1 MLTTKKIIPYALLA
15 LPLSFA
21 TLPIYIY
28 LPQFYAQNFAISLQ
42 QIGLILLFC
51 RLLDAFLD
59 PVLGL
64 LSDKYS
70 HLKKRIIFF
79 SAPILAISFL
89 LLFAPQKNFNI
100 SAWLFFS
107 LFATYSFF
115 SLIQIN
121 YQSLALSLSSDY
133 NQKTKIVA
141 LRESFGVAGIIL
153 ASIAPAL
160 LLNYFS
166 PQKTFFI
173 LGVFHLLAICA
184 LAAVFYFFVDA
195 ADDATTSSVIA
206 RSASDAATQNAS
218 TQKFDFLKIPLLK
231 KFFLLFFINSIAL
244 SIPAVLILFFIEKVI
259 GAKNLTGLFM
269 SCYFFG
275 LLAGIPLWAKI
286 ATILNNKITAW
297 KIAMSLVILIFFGCY
312 FVGQGDVIFYAA
324 ICVLSGLCFGADYCL
339 SYSILADLIG
349 ENKIEKNET
358 TIFGVINFITK
369 LSFSLASGV
378 LIFLLGKIQE
388 SGLVLEES
396 FLSFCYVIVSC
407 LFKIFALFLLVNFSK
422 KYAPKV

>member
-1 MLTTKKIIPYALLA
+1 MPTTKKIIPYALLA

-28 LPQFYAQNFAISLQ
+28 LPQFYAQNFAINLQ
-42 QIGLILLFC
+42 QIGLILLAC
-51 RLLDAFLD
+51 RLLDAFFD
-59 PVLGL
+59 PLLGIF
-64 LSDKYS
+64 SDKYS
-70 HLKKRIIFF
+70 HLKKGLIFF
-79 SAPILAISFL
+79 TAPILGVSFL
-89 LLFAPQKNFNI
+89 MLFAPQPNFNI
-100 SAWLFFS
+100 SLWLFFS
-107 LFATYSFF
+107 LFATYFSF

-121 YQSLALSLSSDY
+121 YQSLALSLSDNY

-141 LRESFGVAGIIL
+141 MRESLGVAGIIL
-153 ASIAPAL
+153 ASVAPAI

-166 PQKTFFI
+166 SPKTFLI

-184 LAAVFYFFVDA
+184 LAGLFYFFGYKPSKLKLKKP
-195 ADDATTSSVIA
+195 TK
-206 RSASDAATQNAS
+206 
-218 TQKFDFLKIPLLK
+218 QKFTFLKISDLK

-259 GAKNLTGLFM
+259 GAKNFTGLFM

-286 ATILNNKITAW
+286 ATILNNKINAW
-297 KIAMSLVILIFFGCY
+297 KIAMSLVILIFFCCY
-312 FVGQGDVIFYAA
+312 FVGKGDVIFYAI
-324 ICVLSGLCFGADYCL
+324 ICALSGLCFGADYCL
-339 SYSILADLIG
+339 SYSILADLIQ
-349 ENKIEKNET
+349 ENKLEKNET

-369 LSFSLASGV
+369 FSFSVASGV
-378 LIFLLGKIQE
+378 LIFLLGKVQE
-388 SGLVLEES
+388 SQLALEES

-422 KYAPKV
+422 KYAPKL

>member
-1 MLTTKKIIPYALLA
+1 MPNKKIIPYALLA

-28 LPQFYAQNFAISLQ
+28 LPQFYAQNFAINLQ
-42 QIGLILLFC
+42 QIGLILLAC
-51 RLLDAFLD
+51 RLLDAFFD
-59 PVLGL
+59 PLLGIF
-64 LSDKYS
+64 SDKYS
-70 HLKKRIIFF
+70 HLKKRLIFF
-79 SAPILAISFL
+79 AAPILGVSFL
-89 LLFAPQKNFNI
+89 LLFAPQPNFNI
-100 SAWLFFS
+100 NLWLFFS
-107 LFATYSFF
+107 LFATYSCF

-121 YQSLALSLSSDY
+121 YQSLALSLSSNY
-133 NQKTKIVA
+133 HQKTRIVA
-141 LRESFGVAGIIL
+141 MRESFGVAGIIL
-153 ASIAPAL
+153 ASIAPAI

-166 PQKTFFI
+166 PPKTFFI
-173 LGVFHLLAICA
+173 LGIFHLVAICA
-184 LAAVFYFFVDA
+184 LAGVFYFFCDLKNSANAKNEIDA
-195 ADDATTSSVIA
+195 PIS
-206 RSASDAATQNAS
+206 
-218 TQKFDFLKIPLLK
+218 KLDFLKIPHLK
-231 KFFLLFFINSIAL
+231 KFFLLFFINSVAL

-259 GAKNLTGLFM
+259 DAKNFTGLFM

-286 ATILNNKITAW
+286 AAILNNKITAW

-312 FVGQGDVIFYAA
+312 FVGAHDIIFYAI

-339 SYSILADLIG
+339 SYSILADLIQ

-369 LSFSLASGV
+369 FSFSLASGV

-388 SGLVLEES
+388 SQLVLEES

-407 LFKIFALFLLVNFSK
+407 LFKIFALFLLINFSK
-422 KYAPKV
+422 KYAPKT